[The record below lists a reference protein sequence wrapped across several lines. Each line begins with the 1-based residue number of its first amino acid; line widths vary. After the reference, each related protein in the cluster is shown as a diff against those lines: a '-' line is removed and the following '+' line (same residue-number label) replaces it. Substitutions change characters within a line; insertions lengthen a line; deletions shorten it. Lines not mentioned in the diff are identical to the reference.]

1 MRAALI
7 IALSLVAGC
16 ALEPDGAIG
25 HDPVPA
31 GLSHFAW
38 VFQDASGAQTHA
50 TPLLPAV
57 TDDIGLRKLPEPG
70 ADPHA
75 AATVRLY
82 GFSAEQIMSL
92 GTVGTDAVRL
102 SGMGDPLLPTPAWH
116 VAGEG
121 GTIVRLEEDAAA
133 PPLTA
138 DWIAS
143 CPLDVPVDAA
153 VQFSCATQTC
163 APLTSPKACELD
175 LPLADCGAVDW
186 RVTPKDGGLA
196 VSESGCEVIGD
207 ATSALSIGCATP
219 RCRLDVYEAAD
230 PLPVMRIPVVNAPDR
245 SGDEPTAFP
254 SGYLGHAALLSDRV
268 VVASHDGLFLPN
280 DCISDADGKF
290 EFFALTGEH
299 VATSTAPPCVW
310 FVEPEG
316 DGFYAT
322 FGSEHSN
329 LGRFDPTGK
338 LVETFDRIRDLGTRY
353 VWRAFMK
360 NEQSPSL
367 SGLVFARSLPAS
379 NAVFLEI
386 DPVSKLV
393 YPTPDISPNA
403 NQLLEISE
411 TRIGA
416 YDPTANQLQVIDLDT
431 NMVVSTTQ
439 LMRLCDGAENIT
451 RVYWDATTDTF
462 VGVAGE
468 PAPAAFTF
476 DETLMTCNRIGYSL
490 SATNLDRIAS
500 FTESRVLIGGVSSA
514 GVTSIALYDAVN
526 GRMFPGHRTAGRGP
540 IGNIAV
546 GRERHF
552 ATLPFTGELLVI
564 GR

>member
-1 MRAALI
+1 MRAAQI
-7 IALSLVAGC
+7 IALTLVAGC

-31 GLSHFAW
+31 GVSHFAW
-38 VFQDASGAQTHA
+38 VFQDTSGAQTHA
-50 TPLLPAV
+50 TTLLPAV
-57 TDDIGLRKLPEPG
+57 TDDIGLRRLPEPG

-82 GFSAEQIMSL
+82 GFSAEQVASIDE
-92 GTVGTDAVRL
+92 VGSEPVRL
-102 SGMGDPLLPTPAWH
+102 SGMGDPLLPDPAWH
-116 VAGEG
+116 VAGDG
-121 GTIVRLEEDAAA
+121 GRVIRLEEDTDA
-133 PPLTA
+133 PSLTA
-138 DWIAS
+138 DWLVS
-143 CPLDVPVDAA
+143 CPLDVPADAA
-153 VQFSCATQTC
+153 VQFSCATKTC
-163 APLTSPKACELD
+163 APLASSKVCELD
-175 LPLADCGAVDW
+175 LSLADCGAADW
-186 RVTPKDGGLA
+186 RVTLKDGGLA
-196 VSESGCEVIGD
+196 VSESGCDVIGD
-207 ATSALSIGCATP
+207 ATTALSIGCAAP
-219 RCRLDVYEAAD
+219 RCRVDVYAEAD
-230 PLPVMRIPVVNAPDR
+230 PLPVMRIPVVTVPDR
-245 SGDEPTAFP
+245 GDDAPTPFP

-280 DCISDADGKF
+280 DCTSDAEGKF
-290 EFFALTGEH
+290 EFFALTGER

-322 FGSEHSN
+322 YGSEHSN
-329 LGRFDPTGK
+329 LGRFDPTGQ

-367 SGLVFARSLPAS
+367 SGLVFARNLPAS

-416 YDPTANQLQVIDLDT
+416 YDPTANQLQVVDLDT
-431 NMVVSTTQ
+431 NTVVSTSQ
-439 LMRLCDGAENIT
+439 LARLCAGAESIE

-462 VGVAGE
+462 VGVAGG
-468 PAPAAFTF
+468 PSPAAFTF

-500 FTESRVLIGGVSSA
+500 FAEDRVLIGGVSA
-514 GVTSIALYDAVN
+514 TGVTSIALYDPME
-526 GRMFPGHRTAGRGP
+526 GRVHPGHRAAGRGP

-546 GRERHF
+546 GRELHF